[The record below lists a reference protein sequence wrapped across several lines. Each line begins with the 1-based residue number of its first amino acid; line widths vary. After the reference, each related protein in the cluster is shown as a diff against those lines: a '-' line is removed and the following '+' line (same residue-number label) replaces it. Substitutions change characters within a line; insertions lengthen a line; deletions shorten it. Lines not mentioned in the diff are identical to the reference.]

1 MGKEEK
7 RGTEDE
13 KMRKREEGKEGER
26 CVATLLNVCC
36 CLVVFIMNNSGSK
49 QLSPPYEL
57 KLVLK
62 ISYCI
67 RVIVSFSWFK
77 VLPNTSLFTVVS
89 GNSRDLS
96 EAQAL

>member
-1 MGKEEK
+1 METYGEGRKKEKRRLEDEKEEK
-7 RGTEDE
+7 RRDE
-13 KMRKREEGKEGER
+13 EGERVKREESKETEKRDQNVGKEGEW

-62 ISYCI
+62 IS
-67 RVIVSFSWFK
+67 
-77 VLPNTSLFTVVS
+77 
-89 GNSRDLS
+89 
-96 EAQAL
+96 